1 MYSILWWFWFA
12 LLWWLMLSIFSLM
25 VYFLQKYLLESIA
38 HLKIWPFFLLVWICS
53 DFLFSLSLET
63 GSCLELEAGASSS
76 HRSTCLCFLN
86 AGIKGMCHQAQLTF
100 LSQEYLEV
108 SNSLV
113 VRRSGLLYFVLCL
126 FVLFKP
132 YLRNQ
137 SLVHGH
143 DDLLCVYFFPKS
155 FKFYLS

>member
-1 MYSILWWFWFA
+1 
-12 LLWWLMLSIFSLM
+12 MLSIFSLM

-38 HLKIWPFFLLVWICS
+38 HLKIWLFFYWFEYVQI
-53 DFLFSLSLET
+53 FFSLSLLRR
-63 GSCLELEAGASSS
+63 GLAWNLRLASSS

-86 AGIKGMCHQAQLTF
+86 AGIKGMCHQAQLTC
-100 LSQEYLEV
+100 LSQECLEV
-108 SNSLV
+108 SNGLV

-143 DDLLCVYFFPKS
+143 DDLLCVYFFP
-155 FKFYLS
+155 